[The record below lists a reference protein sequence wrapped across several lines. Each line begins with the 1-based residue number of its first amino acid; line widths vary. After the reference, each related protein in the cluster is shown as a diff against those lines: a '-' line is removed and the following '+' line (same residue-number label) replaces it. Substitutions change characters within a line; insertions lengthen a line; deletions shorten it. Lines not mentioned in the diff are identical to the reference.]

1 MNADSPSPKRRR
13 LTCNR
18 SLVLDVVALCDR
30 NAYFPLER
38 TFDVAELAAL
48 RTAAAERISWPVLF
62 MKAYATVA
70 AVTPALRQAF
80 IRWPWPHLCEYP
92 DNVAMLAVQRVFAN
106 EDRLCWARFIRPE
119 GKSLVKLQKNLDGW
133 QRRPVD
139 EAFKW
144 QLQISRLPAP
154 IRRVIWRANLNF
166 SGRKRARRLGTFTMS
181 CLAGQ
186 GAVNRFHPTIATSS
200 LTFAP
205 LDAEGKTLVTLI
217 CDHRVFD
224 GVLGARVLADLETT
238 LCHTIANELR
248 LLAAPAARMSPLQAG
263 GG

>member
-1 MNADSPSPKRRR
+1 MNDNSSSPKRRR
-13 LTCNR
+13 PTSNR

-30 NAYFPLER
+30 EAYFPLEK

-48 RTAAAERISWPVLF
+48 RTAHPRRISWPILF

-70 AVTPALRQAF
+70 AVTPALRRAF

-92 DNVAMLAVQRVFAN
+92 DNVGMLAVNRQFAD
-106 EDRLCWARFIRPE
+106 EDRLCWARFIGPE
-119 GKSLVKLQKNLDGW
+119 RESLVQLQTKLDSW
-133 QRRPVD
+133 QRRPVE
-139 EAFKW
+139 EAFKGQV
-144 QLQISRLPAP
+144 QLSRLPTS
-154 IRRVIWRANLNF
+154 IRRLIWRANLNF

-186 GAVNRFHPTIATSS
+186 GAVNRFHPTLATSS
-200 LTFAP
+200 LTFGP

-238 LCHTIANELR
+238 LRGAIANELR
-248 LLAAPAARMSPLQAG
+248 LLAPSLPRSTAG
-263 GG
+263 G